1 VRCVNVNVMVYV
13 YVMVRVYLLVNDF
26 FCMYD
31 M

>member
-1 VRCVNVNVMVYV
+1 VYV

-31 M
+31 MRIDIRS